1 MIAIKEITWRIAYHV
16 TIEAA
21 YYIVYV
27 GVFRHLLFGIFFG
40 VFSSIFSPLNDENEL
55 ALGSPAYPTDRRD
68 ASRNATC

>member
-27 GVFRHLLFGIFFG
+27 GVFRHLLFGIFLA
-40 VFSSIFSPLNDENEL
+40 FSAAFFL
-55 ALGSPAYPTDRRD
+55 R
-68 ASRNATC
+68 